1 MWIIVFGDI
10 LDCEWGGCLSRWR
23 DGCMGCEME
32 CGYGYYGMIP
42 GKEVMD

>member
-1 MWIIVFGDI
+1 VGVYLDGEIDGWI
-10 LDCEWGGCLSRWR
+10 
-23 DGCMGCEME
+23 CEME